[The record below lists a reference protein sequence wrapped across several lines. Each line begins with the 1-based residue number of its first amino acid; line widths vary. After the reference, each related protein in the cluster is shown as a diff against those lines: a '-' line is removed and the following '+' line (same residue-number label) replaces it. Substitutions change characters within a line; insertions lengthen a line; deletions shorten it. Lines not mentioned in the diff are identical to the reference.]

1 MTCWASSSNSA
12 RALTRVLCA
21 ALCGCAATAA
31 KGPAATP
38 AAGARSVKAGTAPPP
53 LRRFAVFPLVNAAGV
68 VAPMR
73 DIGAALRSQL
83 EKQGI
88 PFVEGA
94 PVDDFLARHRIRY
107 TGGLDAATAVLASR
121 ELGVDQVLITTVVA
135 VAREPMPRLS
145 VEARLVTAA
154 DDPRIVWAGGFSRLG
169 DESPGAFELGV
180 IRDFDELAAR
190 GFAGVARSL
199 AALARHEQA
208 PPVVCPPAGR
218 FRPRSSYRSAALDF
232 SAPRTIAVLPFQN
245 LTRRR
250 NAGDVVSLAFV
261 RQLQSL
267 SSVRVT
273 EPGVL
278 RDDLLR
284 FRVVLQGGISL
295 DVARMTMELV
305 HADLALTGVVRS
317 FDDAL
322 NADGV
327 PRLEYTVMLLDR
339 RGDEVVWRS
348 TSYSQGDDG
357 VFFFDAGKVSTVGD
371 LACRMAQSTV
381 RAMVEQRPTP
391 ARKIPR

>member
-1 MTCWASSSNSA
+1 MTSWASCSSSA
-12 RALTRVLCA
+12 RSLAALLCA

-31 KGPAATP
+31 AP
-38 AAGARSVKAGTAPPP
+38 GARSVKAGNAPP
-53 LRRFAVFPLVNAAGV
+53 LRPIAVFPLVNAAGV

-73 DIGAALRSQL
+73 EIGDALRRQL

-88 PFVEGA
+88 LFVEGA

-107 TGGLDAATAVLASR
+107 TGGLDAATAVLARR

-145 VEARLVTAA
+145 VEARLVSAA

-169 DESPGAFELGV
+169 DDSPGAFDLGI
-180 IRDFDELAAR
+180 IRSFDELAAR
-190 GFAGVARSL
+190 GFAGLARSL
-199 AALARHEQA
+199 AALAQHREVPSA
-208 PPVVCPPAGR
+208 VCPPAGR
-218 FRPRSSYRSAALDF
+218 FRPRSSYRAAALDLEK
-232 SAPRTIAVLPFQN
+232 PLTIAVLPFQN

-267 SSVRVT
+267 ASVRVT

-381 RAMVEQRPTP
+381 RAMIDRPPTP
-391 ARKIPR
+391 PRKIPR

>member
-1 MTCWASSSNSA
+1 VTCWASSSNSA
-12 RALTRVLCA
+12 RALTAVLCA
-21 ALCGCAATAA
+21 ALCGCAAAGAAQPPAAAAEVRKIETAA
-31 KGPAATP
+31 A
-38 AAGARSVKAGTAPPP
+38 PP
-53 LRRFAVFPLVNAAGV
+53 LRRIAVFPLVNAAGV

-73 DIGAALRSQL
+73 DIGATLRLEL
-83 EKQGI
+83 EKQGT

-94 PVDDFLARHRIRY
+94 PVDEFLARHRIRY
-107 TGGLDAATAVLASR
+107 TGGLDAATAVLAGR
-121 ELGVDQVLITTVVA
+121 ELGVDAVLITTVVA
-135 VAREPMPRLS
+135 VGREPMPRLS
-145 VEARLVTAA
+145 VESRLVTAN
-154 DDPRIVWAGGFSRLG
+154 DDPRILWAGGFSRLG
-169 DESPGAFELGV
+169 DESPGAFDLGV
-180 IRDFDELAAR
+180 IRDFNQLAAK
-190 GFAGVARSL
+190 GFDGLARSVATL
-199 AALARHEQA
+199 AQRKEVPTVA
-208 PPVVCPPAGR
+208 CPPAGR

-232 SAPRTIAVLPFQN
+232 HAPLAIAVLPFQN

-261 RQLQSL
+261 RQLQSVAN
-267 SSVRVT
+267 VRVT

-322 NADGV
+322 SADGV
-327 PRLEYTVMLLDR
+327 PKLEYTVMLLDR

-381 RAMVEQRPTP
+381 RAMIEQPPTP
-391 ARKIPR
+391 GRKIPR

>member
-1 MTCWASSSNSA
+1 VTCWASCSNSA
-12 RALTRVLCA
+12 RALRRVVCA
-21 ALCGCAATAA
+21 ALCGFAAAA
-31 KGPAATP
+31 AAQAPVAASGVRGGPAVTQ
-38 AAGARSVKAGTAPPP
+38 RPP
-53 LRRFAVFPLVNAAGV
+53 LRRLAVFPLVNASGV

-73 DIGAALRSQL
+73 DIGAALRRQL
-83 EKQGI
+83 EKERI

-135 VAREPMPRLS
+135 VGREPMPRLS

-154 DDPRIVWAGGFSRLG
+154 DDPRIVWADGFSRLG
-169 DESPGAFELGV
+169 DESPGAFDLGV

-190 GFAGVARSL
+190 GFAGLARSL
-199 AALARHEQA
+199 SAFAQQKEAAPA
-208 PPVVCPPAGR
+208 VCPPAGR

-250 NAGDVVSLAFV
+250 NAGDVISLAFV
-261 RQLQSL
+261 RQFQSL
-267 SSVRVT
+267 SSVSVT

-322 NADGV
+322 SADGV

-381 RAMVEQRPTP
+381 RAMLEQRPTP
-391 ARKIPR
+391 GRKIPR